1 MNWNQIFHRLQQ
13 RGQNW
18 LQQTASD
25 LQLLV
30 DTSQLNRRTRTAW
43 RQGRTIRAS
52 YLLADH
58 QRRRITRRREIRRL
72 VEGRTSCR
80 GIGF

>member
-18 LQQTASD
+18 LQQVASD
-25 LQLLV
+25 LHLLV
-30 DTSQLNRRTRTAW
+30 DTSQLNRRTRSAW
-43 RQGRTIRAS
+43 RQGRTTRAW

-58 QRRRITRRREIRRL
+58 QRRKITRRREIRRL
-72 VEGRTSCR
+72 VEG
-80 GIGF
+80 